1 MKISLG
7 PKLKQY
13 AAIKDIPEEEV
24 LEWVTAYVN
33 TPDQFHNAELIEK
46 NENERFTSIGA
57 YITREIENSTTGR
70 IRRSIAQD
78 RRLAA

>member
-13 AAIKDIPEEEV
+13 AAIKGIPEEEV

-33 TPDQFHNAELIEK
+33 TPDQFHNQELIEK
-46 NENERFTSIGA
+46 TENERFKSIGG
-57 YITREIENSTTGR
+57 YITLEIENSTTGR
-70 IRRSIAQD
+70 IRRSIEHG

>member
-13 AAIKDIPEEEV
+13 AAIKDIAEEEV

-33 TPDQFHNAELIEK
+33 TPDQFHNQELIEK
-46 NENERFTSIGA
+46 TENERFKSIGA
-57 YITREIENSTTGR
+57 FITREIDNSTTGR
-70 IRRSIAQD
+70 IHRSIEQG
-78 RRLAA
+78 RRKAV

>member
-13 AAIKDIPEEEV
+13 ASIKGIPEEEV

-33 TPDQFHNAELIEK
+33 TPDQFHNQELIEK
-46 NENERFTSIGA
+46 TENERFKSIGA

-70 IRRSIAQD
+70 ISRSIEQG
-78 RRLAA
+78 RRMAA

>member
-33 TPDQFHNAELIEK
+33 TPDQFHNPELIEK
-46 NENERFTSIGA
+46 TENERFKSIGA
-57 YITREIENSTTGR
+57 FITREIDSSTTGR
-70 IRRSIAQD
+70 ISRSIEQG
-78 RRLAA
+78 RRMAA

>member
-13 AAIKDIPEEEV
+13 AAIKDIAEEEV

-33 TPDQFHNAELIEK
+33 TPDQFHNHELIEK
-46 NENERFTSIGA
+46 TENERFKSIGA
-57 YITREIENSTTGR
+57 FITREIDNSTTGR
-70 IRRSIAQD
+70 IRRSIEQG

>member
-13 AAIKDIPEEEV
+13 AAIKGIDEEEV

-33 TPDQFHNAELIEK
+33 TPDQFHNTELIEK
-46 NENERFTSIGA
+46 TENERFKSTGA
-57 YITREIENSTTGR
+57 FITREIDNSTTGR
-70 IRRSIAQD
+70 IRRSIEQG
-78 RRLAA
+78 RRMAA